1 MNLVSAQLPALQ
13 AAIIPGAG
21 GGPVPP
27 AAVGDVGAL
36 IRAIGRKAK
45 FADMNMALLSGIDWD
60 RYDDLGRRL
69 AGNADPV
76 RLRVPLSEASL
87 IIEHPGAAIDHVYL
101 AFDGLIAALVNMT
114 DTLGRLVNTAYSLGI
129 DPRQASLLAVRDRCN
144 AASSLGVVLHD
155 GRYTDWLRRV
165 RDLRGRCQHADIEEI
180 LTLRPG
186 AFSRRGE
193 PYVDQA
199 YSWLTPAQSTSI
211 VVYAQDAIQAAD
223 TCLDA
228 AIGGILGNPANPI
241 R

>member
-155 GRYTDWLRRV
+155 VRHTDWLQKV

-228 AIGGILGNPANPI
+228 AIGGILANPANPI

>member
-1 MNLVSAQLPALQ
+1 MRPYLRAQKAACAWTLNSGMRETASEPRLRPTAGAASRHHSRRRRRTCLSCGRRRRRRLNPRYRAKGQVRRHEHGIAL
-13 AAIIPGAG
+13 
-21 GGPVPP
+21 
-27 AAVGDVGAL
+27 
-36 IRAIGRKAK
+36 
-45 FADMNMALLSGIDWD
+45 GIDWD

-155 GRYTDWLRRV
+155 GRHTDWLRRV
-165 RDLRGRCQHADIEEI
+165 QGSQRTMSACRYRRNTDSAAGCVLSPRR
-180 LTLRPG
+180 TL
-186 AFSRRGE
+186 
-193 PYVDQA
+193 
-199 YSWLTPAQSTSI
+199 
-211 VVYAQDAIQAAD
+211 
-223 TCLDA
+223 C
-228 AIGGILGNPANPI
+228 
-241 R
+241 